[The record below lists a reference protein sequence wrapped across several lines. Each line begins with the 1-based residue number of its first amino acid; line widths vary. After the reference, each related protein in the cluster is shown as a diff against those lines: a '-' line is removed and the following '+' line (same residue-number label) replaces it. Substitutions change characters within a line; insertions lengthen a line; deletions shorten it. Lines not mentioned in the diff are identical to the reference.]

1 MPLLNKCKTY
11 KDESVCKAKLLSWMC
26 LIENL
31 EDQLPKYSYK
41 VLIPFFNYSFGL
53 NSFMIEHGLY
63 NCKLNK

>member
-11 KDESVCKAKLLSWMC
+11 KDESVCKAKLLSWLC

-31 EDQLPKYSYK
+31 ADQLPKYSYK

-53 NSFMIEHGLY
+53 NSFMIENGLY
-63 NCKLNK
+63 NCKLNE